1 MKPGVVYL
9 TMRQIDII
17 DDIYESA
24 LKIATAEN
32 RSVREVIEEMLRNQ
46 LRLKSF
52 DQFSVIGAMSERS
65 DVLDEMMSVINANRQ
80 MPFRAQ

>member
-1 MKPGVVYL
+1 
-9 TMRQIDII
+9 MRQIEII

-46 LRLKSF
+46 LRLRSF
-52 DQFSVIGAMSERS
+52 DQHSMIGALRDKS
-65 DVLDEMMSVINANRQ
+65 DVLDEMMNVVTANRQ